1 MSESSESLEPSESEN
16 RIQVPAG
23 PEDRPPERTADHE
36 TSFPRGL
43 VIRLFAYL
51 VAGHLFA
58 GFLYLLFHI
67 GAQQ

>member
-1 MSESSESLEPSESEN
+1 MSEPSESER

-23 PEDRPPERTADHE
+23 PEDRPPERAADHE
-36 TSFPRGL
+36 TKFPRGL

-58 GFLYLLFHI
+58 GFLYLLFQL
-67 GAQQ
+67 GGQQ